1 MKQKATRFHIVKIDT
16 SDFDANIQKNAE
28 LALLHEEGWSIV
40 DVQPVE
46 ERGKMYWMAVMSPPV
61 DRGPTIVETAEL
73 VVAAP
78 FIGLVAGLTTGI
90 INWMVGA

>member
-61 DRGPTIVETAEL
+61 DKGPFIVDPSSL
-73 VVAAP
+73 IVAAP
-78 FIGLVAGLTTGI
+78 FIGLVAGITNALIT
-90 INWMVGA
+90 WMVGA